1 VIADDPQLQALRRRY
16 ATGLTEKRSALLAQW
31 RAWRASGH
39 DDEHLRELAMQAH
52 RLAGSAG
59 CYGYATIG
67 MHAGRLD
74 ELASERLQY
83 GATIDPPQLD
93 LAMSALLG
101 AIDSAVED
109 GSPSR

>member
-1 VIADDPQLQALRRRY
+1 MIADDPKLQALRQRY
-16 ATGLTEKRSALLAQW
+16 AAGLSDKRSALLAQW

-74 ELASERLQY
+74 ELASERLQCS
-83 GATIDPPQLD
+83 GAIDPPQLD
-93 LAMSALLG
+93 LAISALLG
-101 AIDSAVED
+101 AIDRAVED
-109 GSPSR
+109 GSPTR